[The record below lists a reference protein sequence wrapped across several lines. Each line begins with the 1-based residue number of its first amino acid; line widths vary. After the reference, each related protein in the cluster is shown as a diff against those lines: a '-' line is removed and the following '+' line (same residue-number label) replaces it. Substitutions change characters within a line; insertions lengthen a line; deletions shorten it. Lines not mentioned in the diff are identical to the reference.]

1 MAASAGRVETVLVT
15 KLKRLVG
22 HSASRYLVI
31 GLLAFGLDYAILMV
45 SYYVVGMP
53 LAAATFVGFLAG
65 FLISF
70 SGNKL
75 WVFGGEQSKRT
86 RRQVAEYIALL
97 AGNCLFTIWSVG
109 FLNAHGFPPF
119 IGKMAPI
126 ALVTCW
132 DYMLFRWAIF
142 GKRSD
147 LGQQIVLPDGQ
158 PTMP

>member
-1 MAASAGRVETVLVT
+1 MLVT

-31 GLLAFGLDYAILMV
+31 GLLAFGLDYAVLMV
-45 SYYVVGMP
+45 SYYVVGLP
-53 LAAATFVGFLAG
+53 LAAATFVGFMAG

-70 SGNKL
+70 TGNKL
-75 WVFGGEQSKRT
+75 WVFGGDEQSKRT
-86 RRQVAEYIALL
+86 RRQAAEYIALL

-142 GKRSD
+142 GKKSEAEPQLSSPNGR
-147 LGQQIVLPDGQ
+147 
-158 PTMP
+158 PTLS